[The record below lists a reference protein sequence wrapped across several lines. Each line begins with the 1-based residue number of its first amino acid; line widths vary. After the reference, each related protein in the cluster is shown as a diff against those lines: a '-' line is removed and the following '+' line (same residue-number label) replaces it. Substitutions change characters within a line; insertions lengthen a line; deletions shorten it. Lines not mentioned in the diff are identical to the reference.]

1 MRIKP
6 ITINSTGTSSPLAYF
21 PVLFSSTDTDFRTT
35 ANGGSV
41 GKNDGTDIFFTDAN
55 GNRLN
60 HELESYSPSSG
71 NVIAWVQVPS
81 LPSSGATLYVYFGN
95 STSGNQQNSAATWD
109 TNYKQVLHLN
119 SGNPSPDSTANGF
132 SPSLQS
138 NDTYSLGKI
147 ASGMKNNNGAGAAV
161 TVGSGTALDFT
172 SSATPT
178 WSFWLNPSSL
188 SHDTRLLE
196 EPRYGGWGVEYT
208 SAGLLRLVTYGSSSV
223 SYSGAITV
231 DNNWH
236 YYTVTYDGTTA
247 RFYKDGTLQVSSAYQ
262 AGWTSSTASY
272 YVGGDSQYPL
282 WGSTDEVRISNI
294 ARSAD
299 WIKTEYANQ
308 NAPASFYGLGPSQS
322 GPAGAPDLT
331 IASTHSGNFLQGQ
344 TGATYTITATNSG
357 TASTSGTVTVADT
370 VPAGLTAT
378 GIAGNGWTCTQ
389 QPSGP
394 CTRSDVLAAG
404 ASYPA
409 IALTVTVAVNA
420 PSSVTNTATVSGG
433 GETNTSNDTAN
444 DLTTIIAIGSSA
456 DPRRIGVRS
465 TGSYWGAAGEQIDL
479 LSGNL
484 NFSLPL
490 IQAKSRGGWG
500 ATFALSY
507 NSQTWLQNSGVTSN
521 LGRDIG
527 YGMGWT
533 FQAGALV
540 QETNYY
546 LFRDSTG
553 AEYRLDQYANGV
565 WTSIQGIYL
574 TFDPIASKLY
584 FPDGSFWIMNVQS
597 ASGEQDAGTL
607 YPSQM
612 EDSNGNYIQI
622 QYCQGLGASGGSTSG
637 RIMTITDTRVSQGF
651 ATYMFNYTGSQN
663 VASCP
668 APGTLPTD
676 IYVSNSIYSTEA
688 YHLHS
693 ITEALQS
700 PFTPSSPFGSANL
713 LQSVTIT
720 GLGIADQFTY
730 ASNNA
735 TNELTQVITPLG
747 GTLGWS
753 YGSFTNS
760 AGLTVREV
768 QGRTSSA
775 PANSWIFISDGQ
787 TPHASTTVADLG
799 AEGGSGSSKFWTF
812 RTDPGS
818 FQGLASTYEE
828 RDGSGTLLHK
838 DYTWLPDSNG
848 NVYMSSVATTLS
860 PGTANAAKTM
870 TQQTLDVYG
879 NLVASQVYD
888 YYSPASY
895 PTTPPSPATRTY
907 NYAYVTDPNYTS
919 LYIRNRLASASVTPA
934 VGAPQTLV
942 TNYYDVTNTTAP
954 GYCGPIKAH
963 SGLFLH
969 DTTAYPNGTKTM
981 SRRPLPSVET

>member
-370 VPAGLTAT
+370 EDPDLSGTESGITVTPAAAT
-378 GIAGNGWTCTQ
+378 HL
-389 QPSGP
+389 
-394 CTRSDVLAAG
+394 VVAG
-404 ASYPA
+404 APGGTA
-409 IALTVTVAVNA
+409 GTAETLTVTAEDPYGNTN
-420 PSSVTNTATVSGG
+420 PS
-433 GETNTSNDTAN
+433 
-444 DLTTIIAIGSSA
+444 
-456 DPRRIGVRS
+456 
-465 TGSYWGAAGEQIDL
+465 
-479 LSGNL
+479 
-484 NFSLPL
+484 
-490 IQAKSRGGWG
+490 
-500 ATFALSY
+500 
-507 NSQTWLQNSGVTSN
+507 
-521 LGRDIG
+521 
-527 YGMGWT
+527 
-533 FQAGALV
+533 
-540 QETNYY
+540 
-546 LFRDSTG
+546 
-553 AEYRLDQYANGV
+553 
-565 WTSIQGIYL
+565 
-574 TFDPIASKLY
+574 
-584 FPDGSFWIMNVQS
+584 
-597 ASGEQDAGTL
+597 
-607 YPSQM
+607 
-612 EDSNGNYIQI
+612 
-622 QYCQGLGASGGSTSG
+622 
-637 RIMTITDTRVSQGF
+637 
-651 ATYMFNYTGSQN
+651 YTGT
-663 VASCP
+663 V
-668 APGTLPTD
+668 
-676 IYVSNSIYSTEA
+676 
-688 YHLHS
+688 H
-693 ITEALQS
+693 
-700 PFTPSSPFGSANL
+700 FSS
-713 LQSVTIT
+713 
-720 GLGIADQFTY
+720 
-730 ASNNA
+730 
-735 TNELTQVITPLG
+735 
-747 GTLGWS
+747 
-753 YGSFTNS
+753 
-760 AGLTVREV
+760 
-768 QGRTSSA
+768 
-775 PANSWIFISDGQ
+775 SDGQ
-787 TPHASTTVADLG
+787 AVLPVNSSLTNGLG
-799 AEGGSGSSKFWTF
+799 TF
-812 RTDPGS
+812 NV
-818 FQGLASTYEE
+818 
-828 RDGSGTLLHK
+828 TLE
-838 DYTWLPDSNG
+838 TAG
-848 NVYMSSVATTLS
+848 NESVT
-860 PGTANAAKTM
+860 
-870 TQQTLDVYG
+870 
-879 NLVASQVYD
+879 
-888 YYSPASY
+888 
-895 PTTPPSPATRTY
+895 
-907 NYAYVTDPNYTS
+907 VTDT
-919 LYIRNRLASASVTPA
+919 
-934 VGAPQTLV
+934 G
-942 TNYYDVTNTTAP
+942 NT
-954 GYCGPIKAH
+954 
-963 SGLFLH
+963 GLS
-969 DTTAYPNGTKTM
+969 DT
-981 SRRPLPSVET
+981 